1 MEIVGKLTAK
11 TLGWDRATLQQS
23 TLHVTTPI
31 LMATV
36 VGIVSGL
43 KPNVDEDTGDVS
55 YGLKGNYRGIST
67 RAPMIDTGTKDA
79 NGAPVFAPLMR
90 DKIGEDGKPVM
101 VAKLD
106 DKDKPV
112 KDDKG
117 EPVMVAE
124 QEAALIEVRSGVC
137 YLPSGLQDMI
147 EGAYAQAIE
156 NDPKATVSF
165 GLDLYC
171 LKDTNKAGYT
181 FKAETKVEAQER
193 DPLELLMSQAKTVK
207 ALPAPGEPAAE

>member
-43 KPNVDEDTGDVS
+43 RQNINDETGDITT
-55 YGLKGNYRGIST
+55 GLKGNFRGIST
-67 RAPMIDTGTKDA
+67 RAPMIDTGEVDA
-79 NGAPVFAPLMR
+79 NKVPIFAPLMR
-90 DKIGEDGKPVM
+90 DAIGEDGKPVM
-101 VAKLD
+101 IGQVD
-106 DKDKPV
+106 DKGKPV

-117 EPVMVAE
+117 EPVMVAK
-124 QEAALIEVRSGVC
+124 QEAAIIEVRSGVC

-147 EGAYAQAIE
+147 EGAYAQAVE
-156 NDPKATVSF
+156 ADPKATVSF

-193 DPLELLMSQAKTVK
+193 DPLEMLMDQVRTVK
-207 ALPAPGEPAAE
+207 ALPAPDAE